1 MEIKD
6 FYINLGRLLYA
17 VAMADGEVQ
26 DEEMQELYKL
36 VISELSDESLFNQDE
51 VNVFHT
57 EFEFEALMDRK
68 VSRNDAF
75 HSFIGYFDEN
85 KDKFTPEMK
94 KVALHAV
101 ERIAESYD
109 GIVDAEKE
117 MIDKVKERLSL
128 L

>member
-36 VISELSDESLFNQDE
+36 VISELSDETLFDQDE

-57 EFEFEALMDRK
+57 EFEFEALMERN
-68 VSRNDAF
+68 VSRSDAF
-75 HSFIGYFDEN
+75 HSFIGFFDEN
-85 KDKFTPEMK
+85 KNSFTPEMK

-109 GIVDAEKE
+109 GIVDSEKE
-117 MIDKVKERLSL
+117 IIDNIKERLSL

>member
-17 VAMADGEVQ
+17 IAMADGEVQ

-36 VISELSDESLFNQDE
+36 VISELSDEKLFNQEE

-57 EFEFEALMDRK
+57 EFEFESLMDRK

-75 HSFIGYFDEN
+75 NSFIGFFDQNYEE
-85 KDKFTPEMK
+85 FTPEMK
-94 KVALHAV
+94 KVALYAV
-101 ERIAESYD
+101 ERIAESFD
-109 GIVDAEKE
+109 GIVDSEKD
-117 MIDKVKERLSL
+117 MIDKLKSRLDL
-128 L
+128 I